1 VGHSARCSC
10 APQSGILPGRVP
22 PWESFPEV
30 NRVAV
35 QRLLGLLV
43 ERMAGPLS
51 SGGGGE
57 RDGDA
62 DQAVQAG

>member
-1 VGHSARCSC
+1 
-10 APQSGILPGRVP
+10 
-22 PWESFPEV
+22 V

-43 ERMAGPLS
+43 ERMAGPVS
-51 SGGGGE
+51 TGDEGE